1 MARYIRFTATEA
13 SENWVQIFEI
23 MFNESEGAL
32 GDDTID
38 IASST
43 FEDGTL
49 YNLYDR
55 DLTTAFAPTAV
66 KDGDTLNFDM
76 TTITDVG
83 NLMIMQDA
91 EAISNA
97 VVSVKGVDGT
107 WKEVGTLNKELT
119 TLAIN
124 DTITEVQLTFNSANP
139 APVIYEIIAQ
149 EQSEDPGDQETAS
162 EAAIAALQNM
172 VDKAIALGSDD
183 AALTEAIA
191 NAQAVLAKEAPTV
204 TEVVTALLNLSE
216 AMQDLD
222 QEASEDAL
230 RADIQATIDF
240 INENILN
247 NVEGI
252 RPAKVQALKDA
263 VQAAQTLVNNPG
275 ATVDELKAANK
286 AMTKAAQELWEIV
299 SKAELNALIEAANGY
314 LDGDYTTES
323 LDALQAAI
331 ESAQTV
337 AINDNATTA
346 EVTEA
351 ITNLSDAIAN
361 LETITLD
368 TSALEHEIELVTEMI
383 ANIGNYVPS
392 SVEGLQEKLDA
403 AKTALNNAT
412 TQAEI
417 DEATKTLREARLNAR
432 TKADT
437 SALEELIAYVNSLD
451 LSAYTTESAQAVIQE
466 AARAEI
472 MTNDPE
478 ITQAEVD
485 DMVKTLQASV
495 DNLVEVKNS
504 TNAEDT
510 TNTAAA
516 AQTGLFAGVLAA
528 AAGALLAIRRRKNQ
542 E

>member
-119 TLAIN
+119 TLTIN

-204 TEVVTALLNLSE
+204 T
-216 AMQDLD
+216 
-222 QEASEDAL
+222 
-230 RADIQATIDF
+230 
-240 INENILN
+240 
-247 NVEGI
+247 
-252 RPAKVQALKDA
+252 
-263 VQAAQTLVNNPG
+263 
-275 ATVDELKAANK
+275 
-286 AMTKAAQELWEIV
+286 
-299 SKAELNALIEAANGY
+299 
-314 LDGDYTTES
+314 
-323 LDALQAAI
+323 
-331 ESAQTV
+331 
-337 AINDNATTA
+337 
-346 EVTEA
+346 
-351 ITNLSDAIAN
+351 
-361 LETITLD
+361 
-368 TSALEHEIELVTEMI
+368 
-383 ANIGNYVPS
+383 
-392 SVEGLQEKLDA
+392 
-403 AKTALNNAT
+403 
-412 TQAEI
+412 
-417 DEATKTLREARLNAR
+417 
-432 TKADT
+432 
-437 SALEELIAYVNSLD
+437 
-451 LSAYTTESAQAVIQE
+451 
-466 AARAEI
+466 
-472 MTNDPE
+472 
-478 ITQAEVD
+478 
-485 DMVKTLQASV
+485 
-495 DNLVEVKNS
+495 
-504 TNAEDT
+504 
-510 TNTAAA
+510 
-516 AQTGLFAGVLAA
+516 
-528 AAGALLAIRRRKNQ
+528 
-542 E
+542 

>member
-1 MARYIRFTATEA
+1 M
-13 SENWVQIFEI
+13 
-23 MFNESEGAL
+23 
-32 GDDTID
+32 D
-38 IASST
+38 IT
-43 FEDGTL
+43 
-49 YNLYDR
+49 R
-55 DLTTAFAPTAV
+55 V
-66 KDGDTLNFDM
+66 KDKL
-76 TTITDVG
+76 
-83 NLMIMQDA
+83 A
-91 EAISNA
+91 EAEALDESDYTVASWAALQTVLAQAREQMDQATSSREVTDIVMRIENA
-97 VVSVKGVDGT
+97 MNALVEEVSD
-107 WKEVGTLNKELT
+107 
-119 TLAIN
+119 
-124 DTITEVQLTFNSANP
+124 
-139 APVIYEIIAQ
+139 
-149 EQSEDPGDQETAS
+149 TAS
-162 EAAIAALQNM
+162 EAAVQALRNM

-183 AALTEAIA
+183 AALTEAIV
-191 NAQAVLAKEAPTV
+191 NAQAVLDKEAPTT
-204 TEVVTALLNLSE
+204 TEVITALLNLSE
-216 AMQDLD
+216 AMQALNTDESAD
-222 QEASEDAL
+222 VL
-230 RADIQATIDF
+230 RADVQATIDF
-240 INENILN
+240 IKEHILT
-247 NVEGI
+247 NVEGL

-275 ATVDELKAANK
+275 ATADALKAANK

-299 SKAELNALIEAANGY
+299 SKAELNALIEAASGY

-417 DEATKTLREARLNAR
+417 DEAAKTLREARLNAR

-451 LSAYTTESAQAVIQE
+451 LSAYTKESAQAVIQD

-504 TNAEDT
+504 TSAEDT